1 MNAPLLVELRTE
13 ELPPKALQ
21 RLSEVFTAALV
32 KGLRDHHLIAETAA
46 SPADA
51 TADAD
56 ADAPSAP
63 SAPSASSFPSAS
75 SVNAPAVQGFATPR
89 RLAVLVPAVAA
100 AAPDREQVVRGPSLA
115 VGLDAE
121 GQPTLALRKWAE
133 RQGVGLDALTR
144 AGEGKQAAFQARITV
159 TGARLEAT
167 IGAII
172 EAALAALPIPKMM
185 SYQLADGQ
193 TTVSF
198 VRPAQGLVV
207 LHGDQ
212 VLPADLL
219 GLKSQRQ
226 TLGHR
231 FLATAPVTL
240 ATATDYEAALEREGH
255 VLPSFTKRRDAID
268 RLLRDEAGKL
278 DARLVHGQAI
288 DDDQYQALVDEV
300 AALVEVPAV
309 YVGQFDARFLEV
321 PPECLILTMRTNQRV
336 FPLFDA
342 AGRLQPRF
350 LIVSNLP
357 IDDPSNIIDGN
368 ERVVRPRLA
377 DARFFYEQDRKQTLA
392 SRIPRLAD
400 VTYHAKLGSQAER
413 ARRVAAIGAAVLA
426 ALETAPGATGAGAV
440 TGTGADVGTGAD
452 AGTGAG
458 TAGDAARA
466 ADVERAAQL
475 AKTDLL
481 TDMVGE
487 FPELQGIMGAYYAR
501 HDGEPDSVAAAIVEH
516 YQPRF
521 AGDALPATGTGRVL
535 ALADK
540 LETLAGI
547 WGIGQH
553 PTGDKDPFAL
563 RRHALGVVRL
573 LYERRLPLS
582 LDRLLVDSFAAFA
595 SITAVDADVA
605 GLRQFI
611 ADRLKGYLRDQG
623 FRAEDVDAV
632 IAGGADR
639 LDRIGAR
646 LEAVAAF
653 RERPE
658 FDALT
663 AANKRAANILR
674 KSGRGAPTVEPDR
687 LVEPAEQAL
696 HQSLTATRQRL
707 TPLLAA
713 LDYGGALDSLAAL
726 REPVDAFFDTVL
738 VNAEDAAL
746 RDNRLALLASLHE
759 AMNQVADLARL

>member
-1 MNAPLLVELRTE
+1 MSPTSTTPAPLLVELRTE

-21 RLSEVFTAALV
+21 RLSEAFTSTLV
-32 KGLRDHHLIAETAA
+32 AGLREHGLI
-46 SPADA
+46 SADTTA
-51 TADAD
+51 TAY
-56 ADAPSAP
+56 
-63 SAPSASSFPSAS
+63 
-75 SVNAPAVQGFATPR
+75 ATPR
-89 RLAVLVPAVAA
+89 RLAALIPAVAA
-100 AAPDREQVVRGPSLA
+100 AAADREQVVRGPSVA
-115 VGLDAE
+115 VGLDAN
-121 GQPTLALRKWAE
+121 GQPTMALRKWAE
-133 RQGVGLDALTR
+133 RQGVAIDALR
-144 AGEGKQAAFQARITV
+144 QAGEGKQAAFQATITV
-159 TGARLEAT
+159 TGARLDGVITAL
-167 IGAII
+167 I
-172 EAALAALPIPKMM
+172 EAALAAMPVPRMM
-185 SYQLADGQ
+185 SYQLADGE

-207 LHGDQ
+207 LHGEHI
-212 VLPADLL
+212 LPVELL
-219 GLKSQRQ
+219 GLRAGRE

-231 FLATAPVTL
+231 FLSSGPVTI
-240 ATATDYEAALEREGH
+240 AAPTDYADTLARDGRVIAAFAERRA
-255 VLPSFTKRRDAID
+255 TID
-268 RLLRDEAGKL
+268 QQLRAAAADLQAS
-278 DARLVHGQAI
+278 LVHGQTI
-288 DDDQYQALVDEV
+288 DDSQYEALVDEV
-300 AALVEVPAV
+300 AALVEIPAV
-309 YVGQFDARFLEV
+309 YVAGFDERFLEV
-321 PPECLILTMRTNQRV
+321 PPECLTLTLRTNQRV

-342 AGRLQPRF
+342 AGKLLPRF
-350 LIVSNLP
+350 LIVSNMP

-400 VTYHAKLGSQAER
+400 VTYHARLGSQADR
-413 ARRVAAIGAAVLA
+413 AGRVAQIAAAALAQLA
-426 ALETAPGATGAGAV
+426 AATGEAANQGREEL
-440 TGTGADVGTGAD
+440 AD
-452 AGTGAG
+452 AAEV
-458 TAGDAARA
+458 DRAAR
-466 ADVERAAQL
+466 L

-501 HDGEPDSVAAAIVEH
+501 HDGEPAHVAAAIVEH

-521 AGDALPATGTGRVL
+521 AGDALPASATGRVL

-563 RRHALGVVRL
+563 RRHALGVVRI
-573 LYERRLPLS
+573 LYERRLGLS
-582 LDRLLVDSFAAFA
+582 LERLLKETFEAF
-595 SITAVDADVA
+595 SSLQSVEADVA

-632 IAGGADR
+632 ISRDVDR
-639 LDRIGAR
+639 LDRVAAR
-646 LEAVAAF
+646 LQAVAAF

-658 FDALT
+658 SEALT
-663 AANKRAANILR
+663 AANKRTGNILR
-674 KSGRGAPTVEPDR
+674 KSGRGAANVDPAR

-696 HQSLTATRQRL
+696 YQALTQTRSRL

-726 REPVDAFFDTVL
+726 REPVDTFFDKVM
-738 VNAEDAAL
+738 VNADDTAL
-746 RDNRLALLASLHE
+746 RDNRLALLASLHD

>member
-1 MNAPLLVELRTE
+1 MSATPTAKAAQTATVTAPLLVELRTE

-21 RLSEVFTAALV
+21 RLSDVFTATLV
-32 KGLRDHHLIAETAA
+32 AGLRDNGLIA
-46 SPADA
+46 ADTTA
-51 TADAD
+51 TAY
-56 ADAPSAP
+56 
-63 SAPSASSFPSAS
+63 
-75 SVNAPAVQGFATPR
+75 VTPR
-89 RLAVLVPAVAA
+89 RLAVLVPDVASAA
-100 AAPDREQVVRGPSLA
+100 ADREQVVRGPSVA
-115 VGLDAE
+115 VGLDAN
-121 GQPTLALRKWAE
+121 GQPTMALRKWAE
-133 RQGVGLDALTR
+133 RQGVAIDSLSQ

-159 TGARLEAT
+159 TGAQLEAVL
-167 IGAII
+167 GSLI
-172 EAALAALPIPKMM
+172 EAALAAMPVPKTM

-207 LHGDQ
+207 LHGER
-212 VLPADLL
+212 VVPITLL
-219 GLKSQRQ
+219 GLAAGRE

-231 FLATAPVTL
+231 FLSQGPVSIAAP
-240 ATATDYEAALEREGH
+240 TDYAATLERDGR
-255 VLPSFTKRRDAID
+255 VIASFAERRTLID
-268 RLLRDEAGKL
+268 QQLRAAAGAL
-278 DARLVHGQAI
+278 DASLVHGQAI
-288 DDDQYQALVDEV
+288 DDSQYESLVDEV
-300 AALVEVPAV
+300 TALVEIPVV
-309 YVGQFDARFLEV
+309 YTGAFDARFLEV

-342 AGRLQPRF
+342 AGKLLPRF
-350 LIVSNLP
+350 LIVSNMP
-357 IDDPSNIIDGN
+357 IADPSNIIDGN

-400 VTYHAKLGSQAER
+400 VTYHARLGSQADR
-413 ARRVAAIGAAVLA
+413 AGRVAQIAAA
-426 ALETAPGATGAGAV
+426 ALAQLSAATAGEAAGASLAG
-440 TGTGADVGTGAD
+440 GT
-452 AGTGAG
+452 AG
-458 TAGDAARA
+458 TAGAAGAAGASAVSVAATADDLANAAEVDRAAR
-466 ADVERAAQL
+466 L

-501 HDGEPDSVAAAIVEH
+501 HDGEPANVAAAIVEH

-521 AGDALPATGTGRVL
+521 AGDALPASAAGRVL

-563 RRHALGVVRL
+563 RRHALGVVRIL
-573 LYERRLPLS
+573 HERRLPLS
-582 LDRLLVDSFAAFA
+582 LDRLLDDTFAAFA
-595 SITAVDADVA
+595 GIKGFEPDVA

-611 ADRLKGYLRDQG
+611 ADRLKSYLRDQG

-632 IAGGADR
+632 ISRDVNR

-646 LEAVAAF
+646 LKAVAAF

-658 FDALT
+658 FEALA
-663 AANKRAANILR
+663 AANKRTGNILR
-674 KSGRGAPTVEPDR
+674 KSGHGAAAVNPA
-687 LVEPAEQAL
+687 LLGEPAERALYQAL
-696 HQSLTATRQRL
+696 TQTRERL
-707 TPLLAA
+707 APLLAA
-713 LDYGGALDSLAAL
+713 RDYGGALDSLATL
-726 REPVDAFFDTVL
+726 REPVDTFFDKVM
-738 VNAEDAAL
+738 VNADDAAL
-746 RDNRLALLASLHE
+746 RDNRLALLASLHD

>member
-1 MNAPLLVELRTE
+1 MTAAVTAPLLVELRTE

-21 RLSEVFTAALV
+21 RLSEAFTAALV
-32 KGLRDHHLIAETAA
+32 KGLRDHHLIGDTTT
-46 SPADA
+46 SPGAL
-51 TADAD
+51 
-56 ADAPSAP
+56 
-63 SAPSASSFPSAS
+63 
-75 SVNAPAVQGFATPR
+75 AVQAFATPR

-133 RQGVGLDALTR
+133 RQGVALADLTR
-144 AGEGKQAAFQARITV
+144 AGEGKQAGFQARITV
-159 TGARLEAT
+159 TGARLDAT
-167 IGAII
+167 LGPII
-172 EAALAALPIPKMM
+172 DAALAAMPIPKMM

-207 LHGDQ
+207 LHGDRI
-212 VLPADLL
+212 VPAELL
-219 GLKSQRQ
+219 GLKAQRK

-231 FLATAPVTL
+231 FLATAPVEL
-240 ATATDYEAALEREGH
+240 ETATGYEAALERDGH
-255 VLPSFTKRRDAID
+255 VVASFAKRREAID
-268 RLLRDEAGKL
+268 RLLQAEAARL

-288 DDDQYQALVDEV
+288 DDAQYQALVDEV
-300 AALVEVPAV
+300 TALVEAPAV
-309 YVGQFDARFLEV
+309 YVGQFDARFLDV

-342 AGRLQPRF
+342 AGSLQPRF

-392 SRIPRLAD
+392 SRVPRLAD
-400 VTYHAKLGSQAER
+400 VTYHARLGSQADR

-426 ALETAPGATGAGAV
+426 ALDEGP
-440 TGTGADVGTGAD
+440 
-452 AGTGAG
+452 
-458 TAGDAARA
+458 DAARP

-481 TDMVGE
+481 TGMVGE

-521 AGDALPATGTGRVL
+521 AGDALPATATGRVL

-540 LETLAGI
+540 LETLTGI

-573 LYERRLPLS
+573 LHERRLPLS
-582 LDRLLVDSFAAFA
+582 LDRLLEDSFAAF
-595 SITAVDADVA
+595 SSVKDIEADVP

-611 ADRLKGYLRDQG
+611 ADRLRGYLRDQG

-639 LDRIGAR
+639 LDRISAR
-646 LEAVAAF
+646 LTAVAAF
-653 RERPE
+653 RARPE

-663 AANKRAANILR
+663 AANKRTANILR
-674 KSGRGAPTVEPDR
+674 KSGRGAATVDPAR

-696 HQSLTATRQRL
+696 HQALTATRERL

-713 LDYGGALDSLAAL
+713 LDYGGALDSLEAL
-726 REPVDAFFDTVL
+726 REPVDAFFDQVL
-738 VNAEDAAL
+738 VNAEDAAV